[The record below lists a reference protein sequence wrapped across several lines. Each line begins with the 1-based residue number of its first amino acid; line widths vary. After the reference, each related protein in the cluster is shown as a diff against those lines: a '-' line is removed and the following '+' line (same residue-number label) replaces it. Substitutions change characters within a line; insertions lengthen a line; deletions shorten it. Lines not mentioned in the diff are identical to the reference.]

1 MSTFIKEVCIQ
12 SITCRK
18 CGKTFEFPTFKE
30 DFERF
35 EKGEGIQYV
44 LPYISPEYRELM
56 LSGICPTCWDEILEA
71 DEEERIRIINK
82 YK

>member
-1 MSTFIKEVCIQ
+1 MGTFIKEVCIQ

-30 DFERF
+30 DFEQF
-35 EKGEGIQYV
+35 EKGEHIQYV

-56 LSGICPTCWDEILEA
+56 LSGICPTCWDEIMEA
-71 DEEERIRIINK
+71 DEEE
-82 YK
+82 